1 MLVLGRFVCFIIFLF
16 DIKNILWNYYC
27 ILIYLLIYIVVFN
40 CLIKFVM
47 KLMIF
52 YVFNINVVFFRY
64 NMKKDVVKYY
74 LIFIYIFYLLDFF
87 FSGFFDIWCIVIMK
101 V

>member
-1 MLVLGRFVCFIIFLF
+1 
-16 DIKNILWNYYC
+16 
-27 ILIYLLIYIVVFN
+27 
-40 CLIKFVM
+40 M

-87 FSGFFDIWCIVIMK
+87 FSGFFDI
-101 V
+101 

>member
-1 MLVLGRFVCFIIFLF
+1 MLVLGRFVCFIVFLI

-27 ILIYLLIYIVVFN
+27 ILIFLLIYKVVFN

-52 YVFNINVVFFRY
+52 YVFNINVVFF
-64 NMKKDVVKYY
+64 
-74 LIFIYIFYLLDFF
+74 
-87 FSGFFDIWCIVIMK
+87 
-101 V
+101 